1 VVVRDEDGDIRL
13 MFTEKLLARTQIVPY
28 GSEKNCEPRSESF
41 EPLLIAKGQERFEGF
56 DERIIAMYARGMT
69 MGEIAGFLLD
79 QYKVQVSAGLSS
91 AR

>member
-1 VVVRDEDGDIRL
+1 
-13 MFTEKLLARTQIVPY
+13 
-28 GSEKNCEPRSESF
+28 
-41 EPLLIAKGQERFEGF
+41 
-56 DERIIAMYARGMT
+56 MYARGMT